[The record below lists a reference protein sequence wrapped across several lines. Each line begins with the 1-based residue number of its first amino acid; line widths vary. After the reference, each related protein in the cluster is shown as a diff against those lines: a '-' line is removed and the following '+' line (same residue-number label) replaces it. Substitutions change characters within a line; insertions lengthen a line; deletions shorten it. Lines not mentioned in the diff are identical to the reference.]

1 MAIRIV
7 DRQKRTKIDRRLV
20 RRLVERLLSDHGRKG
35 ADTTIVFADDEF
47 IRGYNLEFLGRD
59 RPTDVLAFD
68 MADGGAEG
76 NAGTSGEAPREPLPG
91 ELETILGDV
100 MISTDRAAVQARRYR
115 RTLEREIA
123 KLVSHGVLHL
133 LGYDHEEPDERA
145 EMRKLEN
152 RYVREFLSERPR
164 GGRARGTRR

>member
-7 DRQKRTKIDRRLV
+7 DRQKGTRIDKRLV

-47 IRGYNLEFLGRD
+47 IRGYNLEFRNSD
-59 RPTDVLAFD
+59 RPTDVLAFE
-68 MADGGAEG
+68 MADGDADAGAVG
-76 NAGTSGEAPREPLPG
+76 DAGTNDAPHG
-91 ELETILGDV
+91 ELETLLGDV
-100 MISTDRAAVQARRYR
+100 IVSTDRAAVQARRYK

-152 RYVREFLSERPR
+152 RYVREFLSEPPH

>member
-7 DRQKRTKIDRRLV
+7 DRQKRTRIDKRLV

-35 ADTTIVFADDEF
+35 ADTTIVFADDGF
-47 IRGYNLEFLGRD
+47 IRRYNLEFRDSD
-59 RPTDVLAFD
+59 RPTDVLAFE
-68 MADGGAEG
+68 MADSAGA
-76 NAGTSGEAPREPLPG
+76 AGDAGASEASPG

-100 MISTDRAAVQARRYR
+100 IVSTDRAAVQARRYK
-115 RTLEREIA
+115 RTLGREIA

-152 RYVREFLSERPR
+152 RYVREFLSEPPH